1 MDSDLPVSFQ
11 FLSKESTGKAKITG
25 SQLEATQVGQITVRA
40 YNNGNGEYN
49 PSEET
54 QTFSVTKAPLSVG
67 VQDAERNEGAPNPD
81 FKLTY
86 SGFVSGD
93 NKNKIDNPPSVSTDA
108 HENSK
113 PGTYT
118 ISLSGGSDDNYDLSL
133 TNGVLTVSGLES
145 QVISFQ
151 DLAEVTYGDT
161 ITLEASSTS
170 GLPIH
175 FEVVSGSASIDENQ
189 LTARSAGSLT
199 IRAVCDGNDE
209 YYAAAPV
216 EKSINVNKS
225 TLTITASSAHRRIG
239 DPNPQFTAEYTGLL
253 FNDIPSTLDSPVSF
267 TTDAQRGFSC
277 WGIFDHPARGLSD
290 SNYTFIYES
299 GTLTIND
306 LLSQTI
312 TFDDILDVN
321 YGEEVVL
328 NAQVDSDLPIGFL
341 LLKIKVRVQVSLSA
355 PIGFSL
361 TERVLSPCEP
371 AKLEMRN
378 TILLF
383 WKRHFR

>member
-1 MDSDLPVSFQ
+1 MI
-11 FLSKESTGKAKITG
+11 G
-25 SQLEATQVGQITVRA
+25 
-40 YNNGNGEYN
+40 
-49 PSEET
+49 
-54 QTFSVTKAPLSVG
+54 
-67 VQDAERNEGAPNPD
+67 
-81 FKLTY
+81 
-86 SGFVSGD
+86 
-93 NKNKIDNPPSVSTDA
+93 
-108 HENSK
+108 
-113 PGTYT
+113 
-118 ISLSGGSDDNYDLSL
+118 
-133 TNGVLTVSGLES
+133 
-145 QVISFQ
+145 FQ

-209 YYAAAPV
+209 YYAAASV
-216 EKSINVNKS
+216 EISINVNKS
-225 TLTITASSAHRRIG
+225 ILTITASSAHRRIG

-267 TTDAQRGFSC
+267 TTDAQEDS
-277 WGIFDHPARGLSD
+277 PAGEYSITPLGGAD
-290 SNYTFIYES
+290 SNYTFTYES

-328 NAQVDSDLPIGFL
+328 NAQVDSGLPIVFS
-341 LLKIKVRVQVSLSA
+341 IIEDQSTVQVSLSA
-355 PIGFSL
+355 PIGFSP
-361 TERVLSPCEP
+361 TELGLLPCEP
-371 AKLEMRN
+371 AKLKIEYNPAFLEKTFQVKTHPYSYR
-378 TILLF
+378 
-383 WKRHFR
+383 R